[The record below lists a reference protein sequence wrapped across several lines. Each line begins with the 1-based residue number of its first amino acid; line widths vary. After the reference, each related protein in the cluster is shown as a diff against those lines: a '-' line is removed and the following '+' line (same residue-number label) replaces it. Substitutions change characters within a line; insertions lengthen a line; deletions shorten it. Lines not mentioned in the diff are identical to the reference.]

1 MLNLHSLLLRQLKR
15 LGIEVG
21 KRPAN
26 AQQWLLFLDRVNR
39 AYTEADQERYLME
52 RSQDISSRETQELYT
67 HIEEAQRIAGLGN
80 WSFDRARGRG
90 FWSKEC
96 ARIFGL
102 DAAAPMPTYKEFS
115 RRVHK
120 EDRIQ
125 VKDRTEAAVHDGKDF
140 EIEFR
145 WRLDD
150 GSTRWMRVVAQVVK
164 NEAGKVTRLHGT
176 VMNVTN
182 RKLVELRQA
191 MEHTVTRL
199 LAEADSP
206 LDVMPEVIETIAETA
221 GWHGGVLWTL
231 DKSSNTLTRNATWSL
246 PQPRIEAFFRQ
257 YKTHMKRPPAASATG
272 RVLQSKAPV
281 WQDDGVILRGASI
294 RDAELRATFAFP
306 VQAAGEIL
314 GVMEFFTDQR
324 QFADPEMLL
333 SAHFIGRHIG
343 QFFQRSQAEAA
354 LRESEAHFRSLVE
367 QASDSFYVHDVDGRF
382 IDVNQRGCDSLG
394 YTRTELLGLNL
405 SDIDLDQSISELR
418 YLRDEIHARAPVAL
432 ESRHK
437 RKNGQVFPV
446 EIRIGPIDI
455 DGQRYLLSLVRDVTE
470 RKELQDHIQHL
481 AYHDVLTELPNRAMF
496 NRHLN
501 HAIAHAQRY
510 HKGLAV
516 LFIDLDR
523 FKNINDTLGHDAGDR
538 LLKEMARRISQCLR
552 VSDVVARTE
561 KSGDKHAEKSGDMV
575 ARLGGDEF
583 VVLIEEVTDT
593 ARVSHIA
600 RKLLSAL
607 VKEFP
612 LEGQLIHVTA
622 SIGIST
628 FPEDGRNEFSL
639 MKHADI
645 AMYRAKDRG
654 KNTFQFYSAQMDLHS
669 AELLALES
677 GLRRSLERN
686 EFVLFYQAKVETRTG
701 RITGAEALVRWQH
714 PELGLVSPV
723 HFIPLAEESG
733 LIAPLSQWVIQ
744 EALNQNRRWQE
755 LGLPSMRVAVN
766 LSARQFVDEDL
777 LTETLKAL
785 HDSGVAPDLLE
796 LEITESMMMHNT
808 DKTVQILSEL
818 RRLGI
823 RIAIDDFG
831 IGYSSLS
838 HLKQFPV
845 DTIKIDRSFIKDIPG
860 DKADEAITEAIIA
873 MSKSLKI
880 KVVAEGVET
889 LEQLR
894 FLGARGCDEIQGYY
908 FSRPVPAA
916 DFARLLAENSLGPRL
931 GFMPSA
937 R

>member
-1 MLNLHSLLLRQLKR
+1 MLPYHPLLLRQLKR

-39 AYTEADQERYLME
+39 AYVEGDQERYLME
-52 RSQDISSRETQELYT
+52 RSQDISSREMQELYGQV
-67 HIEEAQRIAGLGN
+67 EEAQRIAGLGN
-80 WSFDRARGRG
+80 WSFDRPRSKGM
-90 FWSKEC
+90 WSKEC

-102 DAAAPMPTYKEFS
+102 NPAQPVPTYRSLS

-125 VKDRTEAAVHDGKDF
+125 VKDRAEAALHDGRDF
-140 EIEFR
+140 ELEFR
-145 WRLDD
+145 WMLDA
-150 GSTRWMRVVAQVVK
+150 GATRWVRVI
-164 NEAGKVTRLHGT
+164 GKVTKNAEGKVVRVHGT
-176 VMNVTN
+176 VMDVTS
-182 RKLVELRQA
+182 RKLVELRQS

-199 LAEADSP
+199 LAETEAP
-206 LDVMPEVIETIAETA
+206 LDVMPEVIQTICETL
-221 GWHGGVLWTL
+221 GWVCGALWTI
-231 DKSSNTLTRNATWSL
+231 DKQTGSLLRTATWAL
-246 PQPRIEAFFRQ
+246 PLPRIEAFFRQ
-257 YKTHMKRPPAASATG
+257 SKPTLKGPISSGLVAQVIKSRTPAWAQENQLARANNGRDSAM
-272 RVLQSKAPV
+272 
-281 WQDDGVILRGASI
+281 
-294 RDAELRATFAFP
+294 RAVFALP
-306 VQAAGEIL
+306 IQAGGEML
-314 GVMEFFTDQR
+314 GVMEFFTNQV
-324 QFADPEMLL
+324 QFADPDILM

-382 IDVNQRGCDSLG
+382 IDVNQQGCTCLG
-394 YTRTELLGLNL
+394 YTREELLQMNIA
-405 SDIDLDQSISELR
+405 DIDLDLSISELR
-418 YLRDEIHARAPVAL
+418 YLRDQISTREPIAL
-432 ESRHK
+432 ESRQR
-437 RKNGQVFPV
+437 RKNGEIFPV
-446 EIRIGPIDI
+446 EIRMGPIDI
-455 DGQRYLLSLVRDVTE
+455 DGQRHLLSLVRDVTE
-470 RKELQDHIQHL
+470 RKQMQDHIQHL
-481 AYHDVLTELPNRAMF
+481 AYHDPLTDLPNRAMF
-496 NRHLN
+496 NRQLN
-501 HAIAHAQRY
+501 HAIAQAQRY

-538 LLKEMARRISQCLR
+538 LLKEMARRISSCLR
-552 VSDVVARTE
+552 VSDMVAR
-561 KSGDKHAEKSGDMV
+561 AEKATDML

-583 VVLIEEVTDT
+583 VVLIEEVTDS

-600 RKLLSAL
+600 RKILSAM

-622 SIGIST
+622 SIGISM

-654 KNTFQFYSAQMDLHS
+654 KNTFQFYSSQMDLHS
-669 AELLALES
+669 ADLLALES

-686 EFVLFYQAKVETRTG
+686 EFVLYYQAKVETKTG

-733 LIAPLSQWVIQ
+733 LIVPLSQWVMK
-744 EALNQNRRWQE
+744 EALAQSRRWQK
-755 LGLPSMRVAVN
+755 LGLPPMRISIN

-777 LTETLKAL
+777 MTDTIHAL
-785 HDSGVAPDLLE
+785 QDAGVEPTLLE
-796 LEITESMMMHNT
+796 LEITESMMMNNT
-808 DKTVQILSEL
+808 EKTIQMLEEL
-818 RRLGI
+818 RRMGI
-823 RIAIDDFG
+823 QIAIDDFG

-838 HLKQFPV
+838 HLKQFPI
-845 DTIKIDRSFIKDIPG
+845 DILKIDRSFIKDIPG
-860 DKADEAITEAIIA
+860 DKADEAITDAIIA

-889 LEQLR
+889 VEQLQ
-894 FLGARGCDEIQGYY
+894 FLRARGCDEIQGYF
-908 FSRPVPAA
+908 FSRPVAA
-916 DFARLLAENSLGPRL
+916 AEFAKLLTENLESPRVY
-931 GFMPSA
+931 A
-937 R
+937 